1 MGRIAKYLEGW
12 GPARSMR
19 KATAN
24 KVSLILV
31 DRTLD
36 LASCVRYGGDSVL
49 ARATEMLERLP
60 GHKVDV

>member
-1 MGRIAKYLEGW
+1 MT
-12 GPARSMR
+12 
-19 KATAN
+19 KATGN

-49 ARATEMLERLP
+49 AGATEMLERLP
-60 GHKVDV
+60 GHKVDL

>member
-1 MGRIAKYLEGW
+1 
-12 GPARSMR
+12 MR
-19 KATAN
+19 KATGN

-49 ARATEMLERLP
+49 ARATEMLERLF
-60 GHKVDV
+60 GLGFGIFEWLTTMVMV